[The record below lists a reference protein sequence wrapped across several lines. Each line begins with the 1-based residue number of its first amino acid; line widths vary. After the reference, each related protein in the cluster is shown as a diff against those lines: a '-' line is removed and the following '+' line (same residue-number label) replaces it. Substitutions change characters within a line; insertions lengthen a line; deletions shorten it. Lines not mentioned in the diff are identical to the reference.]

1 MVCDAGRPHHL
12 EIGLHDRIGGGPE
25 HAELGSPTE
34 NIPHFRVLLFEI
46 SASHFAMSARSRE
59 VYPQMSSEN
68 DRVIVVGAGPV
79 GLTAALALRRRGIE
93 TLVLAS
99 EQALVMELRGS
110 TFHPP
115 TLDLLDEFALVPRM
129 IEVGL
134 KAPTWQ
140 FRDRET
146 GPVATFDLALLGGDT
161 NHPYRVQCEQWKLMR
176 FLEEELRGE
185 GVELRFG
192 HEVTAVRQ
200 DGDGVTVTANTASGP
215 VSMTGRYVIAAD
227 GARSAVR
234 RSLGVEFEG
243 FTYAELFLIA
253 STDFPFENTLT
264 DIAYVNYIADPLE
277 WLVLLR
283 VPGLWRVLVPAPE
296 NSDREKLLSDENLQA
311 MLQRVVP
318 RPEPYTIAHRSIYH
332 VHQRVA
338 KSFRH
343 GRVLLAGD
351 AAHVNNPLGGMG
363 MNGGIQ
369 DAFNLADKLKA
380 IWAGADDRLLD
391 RYDRQRRTVAVEAVQ
406 QQTHRNQQ
414 VISERDPET
423 RKKSLDAMRKVA
435 ADKASAREYMLR
447 SSMIA
452 SMRRAAEIE

>member
-1 MVCDAGRPHHL
+1 MAN
-12 EIGLHDRIGGGPE
+12 ESDRI
-25 HAELGSPTE
+25 
-34 NIPHFRVLLFEI
+34 V
-46 SASHFAMSARSRE
+46 
-59 VYPQMSSEN
+59 
-68 DRVIVVGAGPV
+68 VVGAGPV
-79 GLTAALALRRRGIE
+79 GLTAALSLIRRGIPV
-93 TLVLAS
+93 TLLTA
-99 EQALVMELRGS
+99 EPELVMELRGS

-115 TLDLLDEFALVPRM
+115 TLDLLDEFEIVPSM

-146 GPVATFDLALLGGDT
+146 GPVATFDLSLLAADT

-176 FLEEELRGE
+176 FVEAKLRKE
-185 GVELRFG
+185 GADLRFG
-192 HEVTAVRQ
+192 HEVTGVKQ
-200 DGDGVTVTANTASGP
+200 DGETVTVTATTPSGP
-215 VSMTGRYVIAAD
+215 VSIAGRYVIAAD

-234 RSLGVEFEG
+234 RSLDVEFEG
-243 FTYAELFLIA
+243 FTYPELFLIA
-253 STDFPFENTLT
+253 STNFPFETTLT

-283 VPGLWRVLVPAPE
+283 VPGLWRVLVPASQ
-296 NSDREKLLSDENLQA
+296 NADREQLLSDDSLQGV
-311 MLQRVVP
+311 LHRVVA
-318 RPEPYTIAHRSIYH
+318 RPEPYEIAHRSLYP

-343 GRVLLAGD
+343 GRVVLAGD
-351 AAHVNNPLGGMG
+351 AAHINNPLGGMG

-369 DAFNLADKLKA
+369 DAFNLADKFKQ
-380 IWAGADDRLLD
+380 IWAGADDALLD

-414 VISERDPET
+414 IISERDPAA
-423 RKKSLDAMRKVA
+423 RKQSLDAMRKVA
-435 ADKASAREYMLR
+435 ADKASAREHLLR

-452 SMRRAAEIE
+452 SMRRAAEIQ

>member
-1 MVCDAGRPHHL
+1 
-12 EIGLHDRIGGGPE
+12 
-25 HAELGSPTE
+25 
-34 NIPHFRVLLFEI
+34 
-46 SASHFAMSARSRE
+46 MSN
-59 VYPQMSSEN
+59 EN
-68 DRVIVVGAGPV
+68 DRVIIVGAGPV
-79 GLTAALALRRRGIE
+79 GLTAALALHRRGIQT
-93 TLVLAS
+93 TLLTA
-99 EQALVMELRGS
+99 EPELVMELRGS

-115 TLDLLDEFALVPRM
+115 TLDLLDEFDLVPRM

-146 GPVATFDLALLGGDT
+146 GPVATFDLALLAGDT
-161 NHPYRVQCEQWKLMR
+161 NHPSRVQCEQWKLMR
-176 FLEEELRGE
+176 FLEEKLRKE
-185 GVELRFG
+185 GVDLRFG

-200 DGDGVTVTANTASGP
+200 DDDGVTVTATTSSGP
-215 VSMTGRYVIAAD
+215 VEVAGRYVMAAD

-296 NSDREKLLSDENLQA
+296 NSDRDKLLSDDNLQA
-311 MLQRVVP
+311 MLQRVVS
-318 RPEPYTIAHRSIYH
+318 RPEPYKIAHRSIYH

-414 VISERDPET
+414 IISERDPAT
-423 RKKSLDAMRKVA
+423 RQKALEAMRKTA
-435 ADKASAREYMLR
+435 ADKTSAREYMLR

-452 SMRRAAEIE
+452 SMRRAAEIA

>member
-1 MVCDAGRPHHL
+1 
-12 EIGLHDRIGGGPE
+12 
-25 HAELGSPTE
+25 
-34 NIPHFRVLLFEI
+34 
-46 SASHFAMSARSRE
+46 MSN
-59 VYPQMSSEN
+59 EN
-68 DRVIVVGAGPV
+68 DRVIIVGAGPV
-79 GLTAALALRRRGIE
+79 GLTAALALHRRGIQT
-93 TLVLAS
+93 TLLAA
-99 EQALVMELRGS
+99 EPELVMELRGS

-115 TLDLLDEFALVPRM
+115 TLDLLDEFDLAPRM

-146 GPVATFDLALLGGDT
+146 GPFA
-161 NHPYRVQCEQWKLMR
+161 
-176 FLEEELRGE
+176 
-185 GVELRFG
+185 
-192 HEVTAVRQ
+192 
-200 DGDGVTVTANTASGP
+200 
-215 VSMTGRYVIAAD
+215 
-227 GARSAVR
+227 
-234 RSLGVEFEG
+234 
-243 FTYAELFLIA
+243 
-253 STDFPFENTLT
+253 NTLT

-296 NSDREKLLSDENLQA
+296 NSDRDKLLSDDNLQA

-318 RPEPYTIAHRSIYH
+318 RPEPYKIAHRSIYH

-380 IWAGADDRLLD
+380 IWAGADDRLL
-391 RYDRQRRTVAVEAVQ
+391 
-406 QQTHRNQQ
+406 
-414 VISERDPET
+414 
-423 RKKSLDAMRKVA
+423 
-435 ADKASAREYMLR
+435 
-447 SSMIA
+447 
-452 SMRRAAEIE
+452 

>member
-1 MVCDAGRPHHL
+1 ML
-12 EIGLHDRIGGGPE
+12 
-25 HAELGSPTE
+25 
-34 NIPHFRVLLFEI
+34 N
-46 SASHFAMSARSRE
+46 
-59 VYPQMSSEN
+59 EN
-68 DRVIVVGAGPV
+68 DRVIIVGAGPV
-79 GLTAALALRRRGIE
+79 GLTAALALHRRGIPV
-93 TLVLAS
+93 TLLAA
-99 EQALVMELRGS
+99 EPELVMELRGS

-115 TLDLLDEFALVPRM
+115 TLDLLDEFDLVPRM

-146 GPVATFDLALLGGDT
+146 GPVATFDLALLAGDT

-176 FLEEELRGE
+176 FLEEKLRKE
-185 GVELRFG
+185 GVDLRFG

-200 DGDGVTVTANTASGP
+200 DDDGVAVTATTSSGP
-215 VSMTGRYVIAAD
+215 VEVTGRYVIAAD

-296 NSDREKLLSDENLQA
+296 NSDRDKLLSDDNLQA

-318 RPEPYTIAHRSIYH
+318 RSEPYKIAHRSIYH

-414 VISERDPET
+414 IISERDPET
-423 RKKSLDAMRKVA
+423 RKKSLDAMRKIA
-435 ADKASAREYMLR
+435 ADKTSAREYMLR

>member
-1 MVCDAGRPHHL
+1 
-12 EIGLHDRIGGGPE
+12 
-25 HAELGSPTE
+25 
-34 NIPHFRVLLFEI
+34 
-46 SASHFAMSARSRE
+46 MS
-59 VYPQMSSEN
+59 N

-79 GLTAALALRRRGIE
+79 GLTAALALGRRGIP
-93 TLVLAS
+93 TVLLAA
-99 EQALVMELRGS
+99 EPGLVMELRGS

-115 TLDLLDEFALVPRM
+115 TLDLLDEFGVVPRM
-129 IEVGL
+129 IDVGL

-140 FRDRET
+140 FHDRET
-146 GPVATFDLALLGGDT
+146 GPVATFDLSMLAGDT

-176 FLEEELRGE
+176 FLEEELRKLPGSDI
-185 GVELRFG
+185 RFG
-192 HEVTAVRQ
+192 HEVTSVRP
-200 DGDGVTVTANTASGP
+200 DDDAVTVAAETASGP
-215 VSMTGRYVIAAD
+215 ISLTGRYVVAAD

-234 RSLGVEFEG
+234 RSLAVDFEG
-243 FTYAELFLIA
+243 FTYPELFLIA
-253 STDFPFENTLT
+253 STDFHFEEKLT

-283 VPGLWRVLVPAPE
+283 VPELWRVLVPAPE
-296 NSDREKLLSDENLQA
+296 NSDREKLLSDDSLQQV
-311 MLQRVVP
+311 LQRVVA
-318 RPEPYTIAHRSIYH
+318 RPEPYRIAHRSIYH

-338 KSFRH
+338 NCFRH

-351 AAHVNNPLGGMG
+351 AAHINNPLGGMG

-414 VISERDPET
+414 IISERDSET

-435 ADKASAREYMLR
+435 ADKTSAREYMLR

>member
-1 MVCDAGRPHHL
+1 MRKDT
-12 EIGLHDRIGGGPE
+12 DRI
-25 HAELGSPTE
+25 
-34 NIPHFRVLLFEI
+34 II
-46 SASHFAMSARSRE
+46 
-59 VYPQMSSEN
+59 
-68 DRVIVVGAGPV
+68 VGAGPV
-79 GLTAALALRRRGIE
+79 GLTAALALSYRNIP
-93 TLVLAS
+93 TVLLAA
-99 EQALVMELRGS
+99 EPELLMELRGS

-115 TLDLLDEFALVPRM
+115 TLDLLDEFGIVPRM

-146 GPVATFDLALLGGDT
+146 GPVATFDLSLLAGDT

-176 FLEEELRGE
+176 LIETDLRRRGGAE
-185 GVELRFG
+185 IRFG
-192 HEVTAVRQ
+192 HEVTEVAQ
-200 DGDGVTVTANTASGP
+200 GEKSVTVRAQTPSGP
-215 VSMTGRYVIAAD
+215 VVLSGRYVIAAD

-243 FTYAELFLIA
+243 FTYPELFLIA
-253 STDFPFENTLT
+253 STGFKFEQVLT

-283 VPGLWRVLVPAPE
+283 VPELWRVLVPAPE
-296 NSDREKLLSDENLQA
+296 SSDRDQLLSDGNLESV
-311 MLQRVVP
+311 LQRVVP
-318 RPEPYTIAHRSIYH
+318 KSEPYEIAHRSIYH

-343 GRVLLAGD
+343 GRVMLAGD
-351 AAHVNNPLGGMG
+351 AAHINNPLGGMG

-369 DAFNLADKLKA
+369 DAFNLADKLRQ
-380 IWAGADDRLLD
+380 IWDGADDDLLD
-391 RYDRQRRTVAVEAVQ
+391 RYDRQRRTVATEAVQ

-414 VISERDPET
+414 IISERDPQT
-423 RKKSLDAMRKVA
+423 RRRSLDDMRRVA
-435 ADKASAREYMLR
+435 ADKNAAREYMLR

-452 SMRRAAEIE
+452 SMRRAAEIQ

>member
-1 MVCDAGRPHHL
+1 MP
-12 EIGLHDRIGGGPE
+12 
-25 HAELGSPTE
+25 
-34 NIPHFRVLLFEI
+34 NK
-46 SASHFAMSARSRE
+46 
-59 VYPQMSSEN
+59 N
-68 DRVIVVGAGPV
+68 DRVIIVGAGPV
-79 GLTAALALRRRGIE
+79 GLTAALALSRRGIGT
-93 TLVLAS
+93 TLLAADP
-99 EQALVMELRGS
+99 ELVMELRGS

-146 GPVATFDLALLGGDT
+146 GPVATFDLSLLAGDT
-161 NHPYRVQCEQWKLMR
+161 HHPYRVQCEQWKLMR
-176 FLEEELRGE
+176 FLEEKLRRDGAD
-185 GVELRFG
+185 LRFG
-192 HEVTAVRQ
+192 HEVTSIRQ
-200 DGDGVTVTANTASGP
+200 DADSVTVIANTASGP
-215 VSMTGRYVIAAD
+215 VEIAGRYVLAAD

-296 NSDREKLLSDENLQA
+296 NSDREKLLADDNLQA

-318 RPEPYTIAHRSIYH
+318 RAEPYTIAHRSIYH

-380 IWAGADDRLLD
+380 IWGGADDRLLD

-414 VISERDPET
+414 IISERDPET

>member
-1 MVCDAGRPHHL
+1 MSD
-12 EIGLHDRIGGGPE
+12 DSNRI
-25 HAELGSPTE
+25 
-34 NIPHFRVLLFEI
+34 V
-46 SASHFAMSARSRE
+46 
-59 VYPQMSSEN
+59 
-68 DRVIVVGAGPV
+68 VVGAGPV
-79 GLTAALALRRRGIE
+79 GLTAALALSRRGIPI
-93 TLVLAS
+93 TLLAA
-99 EQALVMELRGS
+99 ELELVMELRGS

-115 TLDLLDEFALVPRM
+115 TLDLLDEFAIVPKM
-129 IEVGL
+129 IEIGL

-146 GPVATFDLALLGGDT
+146 GPVATFDLSLLAGDT

-176 FLEEELRGE
+176 LVEEKLRTDGAD
-185 GVELRFG
+185 LRFG
-192 HEVTAVRQ
+192 HEVTAVHQ
-200 DGDGVTVTANTASGP
+200 DDDFVTVTAQTPSGQ
-215 VSMTGRYVIAAD
+215 VEVTGRYVIAAD

-243 FTYAELFLIA
+243 FTYPELFWIA
-253 STDFPFENTLT
+253 STDYPFEQTLT

-296 NSDREKLLSDENLQA
+296 HSDKDKLLSDEHLQS

-318 RPEPYTIAHRSIYH
+318 RSEPYNIAHRSIYH

-343 GRVLLAGD
+343 DRVVLAGD

-369 DAFNLADKLKA
+369 DAFNLADKFKQ
-380 IWAGADDRLLD
+380 IYAGADDRLLD

-414 VISERDPET
+414 IISERDPET
-423 RKKSLDAMRKVA
+423 RKKSLEAMRKTA
-435 ADKASAREYMLR
+435 SDPKSAREYMLR

-452 SMRRAAEIE
+452 SMRRAAEIQ

>member
-1 MVCDAGRPHHL
+1 LETLHHVP
-12 EIGLHDRIGGGPE
+12 DR
-25 HAELGSPTE
+25 
-34 NIPHFRVLLFEI
+34 
-46 SASHFAMSARSRE
+46 
-59 VYPQMSSEN
+59 N
-68 DRVIVVGAGPV
+68 DLVIIVGAGPV
-79 GLTAALALRRRGIE
+79 GLTAALALARRGIPNV
-93 TLVLAS
+93 VLTA
-99 EQALVMELRGS
+99 EPELALELRGS

-115 TLDLLDEFALVPRM
+115 TLDMPDEFGIVPRM
-129 IEVGL
+129 IELGL

-146 GPVATFDLALLGGDT
+146 GPVATFDLALLAGDT

-176 FLEEELRGE
+176 FLEEKLRNE

-200 DGDGVTVTANTASGP
+200 DDDSVTVTANTASGP
-215 VSMTGRYVIAAD
+215 VEIKGRYVMAAD

-296 NSDREKLLSDENLQA
+296 SSDRDKLLSDDNLQA

-318 RPEPYTIAHRSIYH
+318 RPEPYQIAHRSIYH

-343 GRVLLAGD
+343 SRVLLAGD

-414 VISERDPET
+414 IISERDPET

-435 ADKASAREYMLR
+435 ADKTSAREYMLR

>member
-1 MVCDAGRPHHL
+1 
-12 EIGLHDRIGGGPE
+12 
-25 HAELGSPTE
+25 
-34 NIPHFRVLLFEI
+34 
-46 SASHFAMSARSRE
+46 
-59 VYPQMSSEN
+59 MSSEN
-68 DRVIVVGAGPV
+68 DRVIIVGAGPV
-79 GLTAALALRRRGIE
+79 GLTAALALHRRGIPT
-93 TLVLAS
+93 TLLAA
-99 EQALVMELRGS
+99 EPELVMELRGS

-115 TLDLLDEFALVPRM
+115 TLDLLDEFDLVPRM

-146 GPVATFDLALLGGDT
+146 GPVATFDLALLAGDT

-176 FLEEELRGE
+176 FLEEKLRKE

-200 DGDGVTVTANTASGP
+200 NVDGVTVTASTSSGP
-215 VSMTGRYVIAAD
+215 VEVAGRYVLAAD

-296 NSDREKLLSDENLQA
+296 NSDREKLLADDNLQA

-318 RPEPYTIAHRSIYH
+318 RSEPYTIAHRSIYH

-338 KSFRH
+338 KSFRR

-414 VISERDPET
+414 IISERDPQT

-435 ADKASAREYMLR
+435 ADKTSAREYMLR